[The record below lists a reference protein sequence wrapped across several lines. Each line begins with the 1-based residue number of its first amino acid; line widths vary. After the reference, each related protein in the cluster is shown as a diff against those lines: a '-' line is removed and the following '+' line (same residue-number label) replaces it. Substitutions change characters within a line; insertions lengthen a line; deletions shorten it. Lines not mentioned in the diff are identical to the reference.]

1 MICTLCYEIDMANGI
16 ICSHTHTMRERKRDF
31 FKLKSFVLLDF

>member
-1 MICTLCYEIDMANGI
+1 MICTLCYEADMANEV

-31 FKLKSFVLLDF
+31 FFLS